1 MEAKTHTNNTD
12 TLLIGILG
20 LIFIL
25 NALKPWIDYW
35 TPIHYQLITLFQ
47 FLLLTFFIT
56 FLNKNF
62 YNKIGLLAAFLLL
75 FGLARLIAQTLID
88 LMAVNILGIV
98 SSLYVVLR
106 MFLLV
111 YLFQIFLNYQRADN
125 VYTSTKALLLSYF
138 LVTFL
143 YSLMQHP
150 LIFDSALMREEGG
163 NLISGNYW
171 GFFRTNGGIGG
182 TVIDYANFLLAV
194 SWVLFF
200 TPFKN
205 SKVKFILLIIL
216 ASSSILC
223 FTRALFL
230 AWFVILF
237 IYVISFKNVPR
248 ILISAVLLI
257 GLPISLLVLNFESL
271 VSFYQSGF
279 GDSDL
284 YRVQQWKLLYDD
296 FSPLEYIVGRELGGN
311 TGLFLGETYKI
322 SGDGFITGSLY
333 DSGLLIVFLLIG
345 FIANT
350 VFSIRCNVRIKLS
363 IICSLLVMMIANS
376 GFEKLFMVM
385 TYVISIS
392 IIYGRFRYQ
401 EQLAKAKKI
410 ISK

>member
-20 LIFIL
+20 LVFIL

-35 TPIHYQLITLFQ
+35 TPLHYQLITLFQ
-47 FLLLTFFIT
+47 FLLLSFFIT

-62 YNKIGLLAAFLLL
+62 YNKIGLLAAFLVL
-75 FGLARLIAQTLID
+75 FVLVRLIAQTLID

-98 SSLYVVLR
+98 SSFYVVLR
-106 MFLLV
+106 TFLLV
-111 YLFQIFLNYQRADN
+111 YLFQIFLTFQRGES
-125 VYTSTKALLLSYF
+125 VYTSTKTILLSYF

-150 LIFDSALMREEGG
+150 LFFDSALMREEGG

-200 TPFKN
+200 TTFKN
-205 SKVKFILLIIL
+205 SKVKLFLLVVL
-216 ASSSILC
+216 VASSILC
-223 FTRALFL
+223 FSRALFL
-230 AWFVILF
+230 AWFVILC
-237 IYVISFKNVPR
+237 IYIISFKNLPR
-248 ILISAVLLI
+248 ILLSTVLLI
-257 GLPISLLVLNFESL
+257 GLPILLLVLNFESL
-271 VSFYQSGF
+271 VTFYSSGF

-284 YRVQQWKLLYDD
+284 YRFQQWRLLYDN

-311 TGLFLGETYKI
+311 TGLFLGATYKL

-333 DSGLLIVFLLIG
+333 DSGLLMVFLLIG
-345 FIANT
+345 FIVNT
-350 VFSIRCNVRIKLS
+350 VFSIRCNFRIKLS
-363 IICSLLVMMIANS
+363 IIGSLLVMMIANS

-385 TYVISIS
+385 TYVISIA
-392 IIYGRFRYQ
+392 IIYGRFRYP